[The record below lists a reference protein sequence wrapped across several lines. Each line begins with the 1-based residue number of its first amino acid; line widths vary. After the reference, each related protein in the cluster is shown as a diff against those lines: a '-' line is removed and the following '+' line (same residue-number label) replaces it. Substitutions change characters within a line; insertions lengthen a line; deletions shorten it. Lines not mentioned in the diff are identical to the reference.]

1 VQGCFFVAKVLTIAK
16 RRDKM
21 KIKKDHR
28 RSVMNIFK
36 KIFGIFKKKE
46 KQEQHEQQEQQEPWF
61 NAQSNHYDPK
71 TGTPNEEAYISPDS
85 IVIGLSDRNR

>member
-1 VQGCFFVAKVLTIAK
+1 
-16 RRDKM
+16 
-21 KIKKDHR
+21 
-28 RSVMNIFK
+28 MNIFK
-36 KIFGIFKKKE
+36 KLFGIFKKKE
-46 KQEQHEQQEQQEPWF
+46 KQEEKQELWF

>member
-1 VQGCFFVAKVLTIAK
+1 
-16 RRDKM
+16 
-21 KIKKDHR
+21 
-28 RSVMNIFK
+28 MNIFK
-36 KIFGIFKKKE
+36 KLFDIFKKKE
-46 KQEQHEQQEQQEPWF
+46 KQEEKQERWF

>member
-1 VQGCFFVAKVLTIAK
+1 
-16 RRDKM
+16 
-21 KIKKDHR
+21 
-28 RSVMNIFK
+28 MNIFK

-46 KQEQHEQQEQQEPWF
+46 KQEEKQELWF
-61 NAQSNHYDPK
+61 NVQSNHYDPK

>member
-1 VQGCFFVAKVLTIAK
+1 
-16 RRDKM
+16 
-21 KIKKDHR
+21 
-28 RSVMNIFK
+28 MNIFK

-46 KQEQHEQQEQQEPWF
+46 KQEEKQETWF

-71 TGTPNEEAYISPDS
+71 TGTPNEEAYLSPDS